1 MCKKGLKSELLD
13 RRITGMKELNQLVR
27 KISPIGNMDTDKF
40 EFLVQWMKENEVFDI
55 IWNCRNTHLQL
66 VQRSDQIFK
75 ELLRNK
81 LLTTDLLGM
90 FFNLTRSEEYRVEVF
105 KILNEN
111 AFWFEEA
118 EIEFIFGEIMKTPP
132 AKLGLE
138 EFETLSQLGKSLR
151 AGNGNFQ

>member
-1 MCKKGLKSELLD
+1 
-13 RRITGMKELNQLVR
+13 
-27 KISPIGNMDTDKF
+27 
-40 EFLVQWMKENEVFDI
+40 
-55 IWNCRNTHLQL
+55 
-66 VQRSDQIFK
+66 
-75 ELLRNK
+75 
-81 LLTTDLLGM
+81 M

-151 AGNGNFQ
+151 SGSGGNFQ

>member
-1 MCKKGLKSELLD
+1 MFLVMCKKGLKSELLD

-27 KISPIGNMDTDKF
+27 KISPIGNMDTEKF
-40 EFLVQWMKENEVFDI
+40 EFLVQWMKENEVFDL
-55 IWNCRNTHLQL
+55 IWNERKTHLQL

-81 LLTTDLLGM
+81 LLSLDLLAL
-90 FFNLTRSEEYRVEVF
+90 FFNLRSEEYRVEVF
-105 KILNEN
+105 KILNDN

-138 EFETLSQLGKSLR
+138 EFETLS
-151 AGNGNFQ
+151 